1 MAVSESS
8 DRLEDLIHLL
18 RTLSE
23 GEIAAV
29 QIFAEGLAQRE
40 VAVREAQ
47 AAYVVPART
56 AEKVVRFYE
65 RDHLAMPRLANPE
78 ELLDFLAFGPPG
90 FLPGELDRLLSD
102 VEHTREMEL
111 EIPSLGCTG

>member
-29 QIFAEGLAQRE
+29 QIFAEELAQRE

-56 AEKVVRFYE
+56 AEEAVRLYE
-65 RDHLAMPRLANPE
+65 RDHLAMPRLTNSE

-90 FLPGELDRLLSD
+90 FLSGELDRLLTD
-102 VEHTREMEL
+102 IEHMREMEL
-111 EIPSLGCTG
+111 EIPSLGCMG